1 MHYRNFAPLL
11 IVVALAAGPASAQ
24 NPRLKTYQTK
34 YYVIYSD
41 LDESVVR
48 DAEHRITAMAE
59 EYHAR
64 TKSFAGAITKKLPF
78 YLFSKPEDYYAA
90 GGMQGSA
97 GVFNG
102 KQLMA
107 IFSEKMGDDVWRV
120 VQHEGFHQFVHAVI
134 GGDMPIWVNEGLAE
148 YFGESIFT
156 GDGYVT
162 GVILPGRLA
171 RLRLWISKGH
181 AASISDMMNMAHE
194 TWNTRLTIVDYDQAW
209 SMVYFLAH
217 GGNGRYQKPLNE
229 FIRKVSRG
237 TAPREAWNATFGSGT
252 REFER
257 QWKEYWTSLD
267 PNPTADKYAEATVAT
282 MTSYFARAFSQKQF
296 FTTPDEFFKAAAAG
310 QLRANKSDWLPSSLL
325 ERELPR
331 AEKLGRWTFTKRQ
344 TGVDVR
350 CDVAGGA
357 SLVGTFRVAPGGR
370 VQSVSVK
377 AGSRKSRD

>member
-1 MHYRNFAPLL
+1 MNYRITAALLL
-11 IVVALAAGPASAQ
+11 IALSCAPQAAGQ
-24 NPRLKTYQTK
+24 NPRLKTYQTR

-41 LDESVVR
+41 LDEATVR

-64 TKSFAGAITKKLPF
+64 TKNFAGAITKKLPF

-107 IFSEKMGDDVWRV
+107 IFSETMGDDVWRV

-134 GGDMPIWVNEGLAE
+134 GGDMPIWVNEGMAE
-148 YFGESIFT
+148 YFGESVFT
-156 GDGYVT
+156 GDGYIT
-162 GVILPGRLA
+162 GVVPPNRLA
-171 RLRLWISKGH
+171 RIRLWISKGH
-181 AASISDMMNMAHE
+181 AVSISDMMDMAHE
-194 TWNTRLTIVDYDQAW
+194 TWNSRLTIVDYDQAW

-217 GGNGRYQKPLNE
+217 AQNGRYQKPLNE

-237 TAPREAWNATFGSGT
+237 TTPREAWKTTFGSGT
-252 REFER
+252 RAFEK
-257 QWKEYWTSLD
+257 QWKEYWESLTPD
-267 PNPTADKYAEATVAT
+267 ATADRYAEATVAT

-296 FTTPDEFFKAAAAG
+296 FTTPADFFKAAKSSE
-310 QLRANKSDWLPSSLL
+310 LRAHKSDWLPASLL

-331 AEKLGRWTFTKRQ
+331 AEKLGKWSLVKRP
-344 TGVDVR
+344 TGVDLR
-350 CDVAGGA
+350 CEIADGTT
-357 SLVGTFRVAPGGR
+357 LVGSFKVSTAGR
-370 VQSVSVK
+370 VLSVNVK
-377 AGSRKSRD
+377 PARRASR